1 MYRYSAG
8 RLAWCQDDNLF
19 ALPFALQC
27 IDMLLTLGE
36 ELRAAEYI
44 GMHSFIERLEHETA
58 FAETRFRECLTIGE
72 KYGDIRLMALA
83 HSGLGSIAGDRGDYE
98 GAHELK
104 KKSLEFFRQL
114 GDRYLVGL
122 NSWSLAGNALLRGR
136 INEAAALYRVMHRD
150 RLGTRQLL
158 DHSSSSRRRRQRF
171 RVEGDPNLGLTLFA
185 AASVLRE
192 RLGLAFAPLDSQI
205 YQTSLSDFLQ
215 NLGEKN

>member
-1 MYRYSAG
+1 MYRYSAV

-98 GAHELK
+98 EAHELK

-122 NSWSLAGNALLRGR
+122 NSWSLAGNALLRVR
-136 INEAAALYRVMHRD
+136 IDEAALYRVMHRD

-171 RVEGDPNLGLTLFA
+171 PSRGRSQLGTHSLCGR
-185 AASVLRE
+185 LRAPRTART
-192 RLGLAFAPLDSQI
+192 RLRPAR
-205 YQTSLSDFLQ
+205 
-215 NLGEKN
+215 